1 MLWRYAD
8 GAINTALNGGR
19 SMSEIVCE
27 GCGAVTAGYDTVN
40 YGAIDVGYRVLCSRC
55 FNREVATRAGLD
67 KFEHVR
73 LEPVKLSD
81 CTE

>member
-1 MLWRYAD
+1 
-8 GAINTALNGGR
+8 
-19 SMSEIVCE
+19 MSEIVCE

-40 YGAIDVGYRVLCSRC
+40 YGSIDVGYRVLCSRC
-55 FNREVATRAGLD
+55 FNSAVATRVGLD

-81 CTE
+81 CNGVMHEFHLPTHLLGGIV